1 MEFTFPKWCIPF
13 DLSLPGPASSAPQ
26 PGLDPNKNPTP
37 KNDKE
42 DKPSGA
48 TGELQSKSGADSDD
62 GVDATTTP
70 LETYNFSNDVLGL
83 DSDQNPDYKF
93 AENQGVQLA
102 DNLGASSKYASTSVA
117 AVPPSYQL
125 TNDYLDVQGNHQS
138 SDLFTGATPGVQLID
153 GLFGAQ
159 NPSSENSVASS
170 SGPDFALGSLPSST
184 DIGGSN
190 TDFQAF
196 ALDHNSVQNTNQ
208 YTASLQAGGK

>member
-42 DKPSGA
+42 EKPSGG
-48 TGELQSKSGADSDD
+48 TGDSQSKSRAGSDD
-62 GVDATTTP
+62 DVDTTATP
-70 LETYNFSNDVLGL
+70 SETYNLSNDVLGL

-102 DNLGASSKYASTSVA
+102 DNLGPSSKVASTSVA

-125 TNDYLDVQGNHQS
+125 TNDYLDIQGDHQS
-138 SDLFTGATPGVQLID
+138 SDLFTGATPGVQLTE

-170 SGPDFALGSLPSST
+170 SGPDFVLGSLPSNT

-190 TDFQAF
+190 TDYQAF
-196 ALDHNSVQNTNQ
+196 ALDHNNVQNANQ
-208 YTASLQAGGK
+208 YTASLQVRGG